1 MCVCG
6 GRGLKGQEGNLC
18 QYTGVVLGS
27 SPENLWA
34 GPLLLLS
41 RSLLLLIR
49 FQLDQPIYIHPTG
62 PQSHP
67 PPIPP
72 SAPEIQYRGVIDAHK
87 VKSAPLTFL
96 YSTKT
101 LFEYVA
107 IERRHLKESILNSD
121 WSYLVPSDRLCD
133 ILPMYG
139 R

>member
-1 MCVCG
+1 MV
-6 GRGLKGQEGNLC
+6 GLKGQEGNLY
-18 QYTGVVLGS
+18 QHTGVVLGS
-27 SPENLWA
+27 SPENLKSSPPPP
-34 GPLLLLS
+34 PLSLS
-41 RSLLLLIR
+41 LSLLLIR

-62 PQSHP
+62 PQSRP
-67 PPIPP
+67 PPISP
-72 SAPEIQYRGVIDAHK
+72 SAPDIQYRGVIDAHK
-87 VKSAPLTFL
+87 VKSTPLTFL